1 MGSTINNAIL
11 LYFALIGVI
20 GWVYYKWAID
30 REEFL
35 LNAIFLIFIIVNLVL
50 KLMMKISEQ
59 IKLLLIVYGDGEDS
73 RY

>member
-1 MGSTINNAIL
+1 MTWGAIL

-30 REEFL
+30 REEF